1 MKKELKKEAQK
12 EAQTVTNA
20 NVTETQV
27 INPSATEA
35 TENGTDTPTPE
46 TELKPENSAPTPT
59 VETETAKKQTFEELQ
74 KLLDTELARL
84 NYKKRL
90 AQQRE
95 TFINSMGSLQLYIET
110 LASENEFET
119 QSGKITFKVLGTDRY
134 DHPNFIETFTISNTD
149 IISKFCNILL
159 SEMKEKKT
167 ELETQLLTA

>member
-1 MKKELKKEAQK
+1 MKKANLTA
-12 EAQTVTNA
+12 ANA
-20 NVTETQV
+20 
-27 INPSATEA
+27 A
-35 TENGTDTPTPE
+35 
-46 TELKPENSAPTPT
+46 PT
-59 VETETAKKQTFEELQ
+59 VETENGTETQIINDVVAEATKTDAPETKTPTPTAETEAPKKEAPKAQTFEELQ

-95 TFINSMGSLQLYIET
+95 TFINSMGSLQLYIEE
-110 LASENEFET
+110 LATENEFET

-149 IISKFCNILL
+149 IIRKFCDLL
-159 SEMKEKKT
+159 FSEMKQKKT